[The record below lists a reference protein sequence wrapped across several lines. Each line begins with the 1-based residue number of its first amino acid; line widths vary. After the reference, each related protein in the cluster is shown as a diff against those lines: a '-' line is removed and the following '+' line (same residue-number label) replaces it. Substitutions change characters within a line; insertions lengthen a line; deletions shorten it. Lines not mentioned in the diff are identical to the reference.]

1 MHIATRVKRYLAAK
15 GVSFQTLQIRRDV
28 PFLAAIKQI
37 GIQPRQL
44 ALPTMYRMNQ
54 QQLMV
59 VRGADQL
66 VSQSQLGKLLGHPV
80 TPLTVSVVN
89 KIFADCEPGATP
101 ALSEPYRLRC
111 VIDSQLLCADKV
123 YFIAG
128 CSSVLIG
135 VAVDEFKF
143 LNPHALLVS
152 FPDAAIEEN
161 DQQQF
166 SVIDKPLTSHACCY
180 SDVSMSK
187 GANGLMNW
195 PQQNELVAEL
205 LTEKSDNAEFVIS
218 QLKHAPGIKKHLIQ
232 YVSTLSRD
240 NDATVAA
247 EDFHDLETVIQSL
260 TPKVAANLTIG
271 ILILQQLRAPIRGV
285 VGKAAWWRVAL
296 YSARLAQKIA
306 AECDQLQNKQHTAHL
321 LGLIHQMGILAIG
334 HFYPPEFVLLNKMA
348 NANPREPI
356 RKLASKLVRLGQANT
371 VLRMGYPA
379 LGACLLLKWGW
390 PSHLCE
396 SIGAHLQ
403 PVEVIKNDKMA
414 LLLSLVNCLLSEYQI
429 GYRTTG
435 ASSDHYCQAL
445 TISKQLV
452 QQLANETLCEYQCLS
467 QINHS
472 LVA

>member
-37 GIQPRQL
+37 GIQPQQL
-44 ALPTMYRMNQ
+44 ALPSMYRMNQ
-54 QQLMV
+54 QLLMV
-59 VRGADQL
+59 VRGADQV
-66 VSQSQLGKLLGHPV
+66 VSQTQLGKLLGHPV

-111 VIDSQLLCADKV
+111 VIDSQLLCANKV
-123 YFIAG
+123 YFVAG
-128 CSSVLIG
+128 CSSFLIG

-143 LNPHALLVS
+143 LNPHALFVS
-152 FPDAAIEEN
+152 FPDTAIEEE
-161 DQQQF
+161 DQQQ
-166 SVIDKPLTSHACCY
+166 SSAANKPLISHTCCY
-180 SDVSMSK
+180 SDASMSQ
-187 GANGLMNW
+187 GGNGLIDW

-205 LTEKSDNAEFVIS
+205 LTEKSDDTAFVIS
-218 QLKHAPGIKKHLIQ
+218 QLKNAPGIKKHLIQ
-232 YVSTLSRD
+232 YVSTLSRHSD
-240 NDATVAA
+240 VLGAT

-260 TPKVAANLTIG
+260 TPRIAANLAIG
-271 ILILQQLRAPIRGV
+271 ILILQQLRTPLRGV
-285 VGKAAWWRVAL
+285 VGKSAWWRVAL
-296 YSARLAQKIA
+296 YSSRLAQKIA
-306 AECDQLQNKQHTAHL
+306 AECDQLQDKQHTAHL

-348 NANPREPI
+348 NANPREPV
-356 RKLASKLVRLGQANT
+356 RNLASKLVRLGQANS

-403 PVEVIKNDKMA
+403 PVDVIKDDKMA

-435 ASSDHYCQAL
+435 ASSEHYCKAL
-445 TISKQLV
+445 TIPKQLV